1 MGLAFLVMPQP
12 DARFSSQRSA
22 TSTVQQRL
30 TAQPVLA
37 SPDRVSAPDECVA
50 RDGAP
55 QATFADARFFGSLLR
70 SENVHGL
77 ILSQRRRSSK
87 KFKKS

>member
-30 TAQPVLA
+30 TARPVLA

-55 QATFADARFFGSLLR
+55 QATFADARFFGSVR

-77 ILSQRRRSSK
+77 FLSQRRRSSK